1 MRRRGNFLRC
11 WRAAR
16 SRGCAVLRSEYGL
29 AVWVGLGVLAWRWGL
44 PGCCAPWQLVALG
57 RDLWRQQER
66 RARLRRIRADG
77 RTRSLAHPGVA
88 GCDGTSLVPGSGRGA
103 LRRQRTVLGI

>member
-1 MRRRGNFLRC
+1 MRQKREVSPG
-11 WRAAR
+11 
-16 SRGCAVLRSEYGL
+16 V
-29 AVWVGLGVLAWRWGL
+29 GVLPEAGDVRSYDQRMGGPGGPGLVLLAWPGA
-44 PGCCAPWQLVALG
+44 PGCRDHRQLVALG

-77 RTRSLAHPGVA
+77 RTRSLADPGVA
-88 GCDGTSLVPGSGRGA
+88 ECDGRSLVPGSGRGA